1 MDPSYLTQSVHAGRE
16 DLTDLGVHAPP
27 LDYSST
33 YPIRDLEQGIASI
46 DAFIEGEP
54 RAQNPIYSRLFN
66 PTVDRWERAVAQ
78 LEGAQAGCVAFSS
91 GMAGSTAVLMALR
104 VLSANDGAPRN
115 HVVAVRPLYGGTDHL
130 LASGLMGLEVT
141 WAEADEIAKAIR
153 KDTGLIWIETPAN
166 PTLHVVDIAAVSKAA
181 ADVPVIVDNTFSTP
195 ILQRP
200 IEHGAALVL
209 HSATKFL
216 GGHGDVLAGVV
227 ACKDERWAAALRQV
241 RIVTGGVLHPQAAW
255 LLHRSLQTLSLRVQQ
270 AQNNAKEL
278 VAWLRSREEVLK
290 VFYPD
295 DCQVAKRQMDGP
307 GALLAL
313 EVKGGHE
320 AAARVM
326 AKVKLCTPA
335 VSLGSTDTL
344 IQHPA
349 GLTHR
354 LVEESAREKLGITE
368 NLLRISVGIENPAD
382 IISDLE
388 QALTP

>member
-1 MDPSYLTQSVHAGRE
+1 
-16 DLTDLGVHAPP
+16 
-27 LDYSST
+27 
-33 YPIRDLEQGIASI
+33 
-46 DAFIEGEP
+46 
-54 RAQNPIYSRLFN
+54 
-66 PTVDRWERAVAQ
+66 
-78 LEGAQAGCVAFSS
+78 
-91 GMAGSTAVLMALR
+91 
-104 VLSANDGAPRN
+104 
-115 HVVAVRPLYGGTDHL
+115 
-130 LASGLMGLEVT
+130 MGLEVT